1 LKVERIVK
9 NHLSVILNNLTMKDN
24 SKILFALLAGMAAGA
39 ALGILFAPDKG
50 SETRD
55 KLSDS
60 LKNLGD
66 SIKDRAA
73 EEIENLTEF
82 KEKVVENIRSKIRSA
97 EDDYTHAKVS
107 VSNAAD
113 DAERKYNK
121 VKNS

>member
-1 LKVERIVK
+1 
-9 NHLSVILNNLTMKDN
+9 MKDQ
-24 SKILFALLAGMAAGA
+24 SKILLALLTGLAAGA
-39 ALGILFAPDKG
+39 AMGILFAPEKG

-73 EEIENLTEF
+73 DEIENLTDF
-82 KEKVVENIRSKIRSA
+82 KEKVVDSIKSKLKSA
-97 EDDYTHAKVS
+97 EEEYINSKTLATDI
-107 VSNAAD
+107 AD
-113 DAERKYNK
+113 KGKLKLDQ

>member
-1 LKVERIVK
+1 MR
-9 NHLSVILNNLTMKDN
+9 DN
-24 SKILFALLAGMAAGA
+24 SKILIALLAGIAAGA
-39 ALGILFAPDKG
+39 ALGILFAPEKG

-97 EDDYTHAKVS
+97 EDDFIQAKATVNN
-107 VSNAAD
+107 VTD
-113 DAERKYNK
+113 EAERKYNK